1 MAPRKPLVNLFTM
14 TGHKLIRAGK
24 NGSAF
29 IRKLNPFTG
38 KMEKKYGRKA
48 VSRSHGVVNS
58 MNGIPM
64 ANRPKKSTLNRL
76 RK

>member
-38 KMEKKYGRKA
+38 KMKKVYGRKA
-48 VSRSHGVVNS
+48 VYRRTGVVNS

-64 ANRPKKSTLNRL
+64 ANRPKRSTLRRL
-76 RK
+76 MK